1 MRTQN
6 STAVDIQQFA
16 LGIMMRYIKLCK
28 GNIFSQEIEK
38 VSELDPK
45 SLFFHI
51 LLLLRFAPIL
61 NWYLQCH

>member
-1 MRTQN
+1 
-6 STAVDIQQFA
+6 
-16 LGIMMRYIKLCK
+16 MMRYIKLCK